1 MPTPWQR
8 DLEAD
13 GKKLESWLC
22 RRIPAASDLRMSP
35 LVSPKTS
42 GFSNETLLCDVEW
55 TEDGERRKEPL
66 VVRIQPIGY
75 QVFLEY
81 DLGLQFRT
89 MERLAASDVPVPRVL
104 WLEEQDDGIFGAPFY
119 VMRKVE
125 GRVPTDNPPYH
136 MGGWLH
142 DVTPE
147 ERRAI
152 WLASFDCMARIH
164 RLDVDAT
171 GMGSLRRPELGSNG
185 LDQELAYYR
194 RYLEW
199 ASGGREQPVIE
210 AALEW
215 LEKNR
220 PSDEPEGLVWGDAR
234 MGNIIYDGA
243 EPAAVLDW
251 EMVTVG
257 SPEKDVAWAMFVDWH
272 HSEGVGAPRLAGFPS
287 DEETLAF
294 YADRSGHEVRNL
306 HYYKV
311 FAAADGPLR
320 GDVTRAIPRI
330 RAEQHRHAAHGEAP
344 RSAPAR
350 VARRRWKANLRVVG
364 AAAAPIHSEA
374 LPGLRRCPRAPRLA
388 AQDLRVGD
396 ALEHAPVAT
405 SARMRSWSARSSR
418 FGLRFQVAG
427 FQVNWRRSTPS
438 T

>member
-22 RRIPAASDLRMSP
+22 RRIPAARDLRMSP

-42 GFSNETLLCDVEW
+42 GFSNETLLCDVRW
-55 TEDGERRKEPL
+55 IEDGERRQEPL

-75 QVFLEY
+75 QVFPEY

-89 MERLAASDVPVPRVL
+89 MERLAATDVPVPRVL
-104 WLEEQDDGIFGAPFY
+104 WLEEQDEGIFGAPFY

-164 RLDVDAT
+164 RLDVDAM
-171 GMGSLRRPELGSNG
+171 GMGSLRRPELGANG

-199 ASGGREQPVIE
+199 ASAGREQPVIE

-220 PSDEPEGLVWGDAR
+220 PSGEPDGLVWGDAR
-234 MGNIIYDGA
+234 MGNIIFDGTD
-243 EPAAVLDW
+243 PVAVLDW

-257 SPEKDVAWAMFVDWH
+257 SPEKDVAWAIFVDRH
-272 HSEGVGAPRLAGFPS
+272 HSEGLGVPRLPGFPS
-287 DEETLAF
+287 HEETLAF

-306 HYYKV
+306 HYYQV
-311 FAAADGPLR
+311 FAGF
-320 GDVTRAIPRI
+320 
-330 RAEQHRHAAHGEAP
+330 
-344 RSAPAR
+344 
-350 VARRRWKANLRVVG
+350 
-364 AAAAPIHSEA
+364 
-374 LPGLRRCPRAPRLA
+374 
-388 AQDLRVGD
+388 
-396 ALEHAPVAT
+396 
-405 SARMRSWSARSSR
+405 R
-418 FGLRFQVAG
+418 FGVIMLRIAQQMAHYEVMSPEQSRG
-427 FQVNWRRSTPS
+427 FELNNIVTQLTAKLLDLPPPE
-438 T
+438 